1 MKAKVDI
8 NKDSPNYMMYDA
20 SAGDRFV
27 THRAHLIG
35 RDGDHFIVDIDGKT
49 DGVMTNVPIAETLE
63 LN

>member
-1 MKAKVDI
+1 
-8 NKDSPNYMMYDA
+8 MMYDA

-49 DGVMTNVPIAETLE
+49 DGLMTNVPIAETLE
-63 LN
+63 FN